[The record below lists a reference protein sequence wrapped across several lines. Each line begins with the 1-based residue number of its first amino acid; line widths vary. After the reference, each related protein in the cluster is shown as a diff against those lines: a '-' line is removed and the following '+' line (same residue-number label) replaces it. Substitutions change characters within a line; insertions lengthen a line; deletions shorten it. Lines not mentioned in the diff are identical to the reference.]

1 MKVYSKDL
9 RERVLK
15 AYNDKKGSMRKL
27 ADDFMVSLSFV
38 FRLVKRFKHNG
49 HINPKPHGGGRASS
63 MDAESCQ
70 FMVEVLKSNIDLTLE
85 ELCNCYEEK
94 FGKRVGKSTMD
105 RTLKKMNITR
115 KKKHCMILQNR
126 VNV

>member
-38 FRLVKRFKHNG
+38 FRLVKRFKQNG
-49 HINPKPHGGGRASS
+49 HINPKPHGGGRRSA
-63 MDAESCQ
+63 MDEDGCQ

-85 ELCNCYEEK
+85 ELCSRYDHK
-94 FGKRVGKSTMD
+94 FGKKVSKSTMD

-115 KKKHCMILQNR
+115 KKRRCMILKKR

>member
-38 FRLVKRFKHNG
+38 FRLVERFKQNG
-49 HINPKPHGGGRASS
+49 HINPKPHRGGRASS
-63 MDAESCQ
+63 MDAENCQ

-85 ELCNCYEEK
+85 ELCSLYDHK
-94 FGKRVGKSTMD
+94 FGKKVSKSTMD

-115 KKKHCMILQNR
+115 KKRRCMILKKR

>member
-15 AYNDKKGSMRKL
+15 AYNDKNGSMRKL

-49 HINPKPHGGGRASS
+49 HINPKPPEEEGRRQW
-63 MDAESCQ
+63 MQ
-70 FMVEVLKSNIDLTLE
+70 
-85 ELCNCYEEK
+85 ELSIY
-94 FGKRVGKSTMD
+94 G
-105 RTLKKMNITR
+105 
-115 KKKHCMILQNR
+115 
-126 VNV
+126 

>member
-38 FRLVKRFKHNG
+38 FRLVKRFKQNG

-63 MDAESCQ
+63 MDAGA
-70 FMVEVLKSNIDLTLE
+70 VNLWLK
-85 ELCNCYEEK
+85 
-94 FGKRVGKSTMD
+94 F
-105 RTLKKMNITR
+105 
-115 KKKHCMILQNR
+115 
-126 VNV
+126 